1 MSPSRRQ
8 FLWRAAAACG
18 ALWAA
23 RRPPAQAPRAAAT
36 LDPAKLRRWVA
47 ELPRPPRARAGKGG
61 LDITLA
67 AALWRL
73 HPDLPPTRLWTYN
86 GSFPGPTIEA
96 RAGERLSIRWHNRL
110 PAEHFLPVD
119 HSLPGAALSLPPV
132 RAVAHV
138 HGARVPAASD
148 GYPEH
153 WSVPGETQTFHYPNH
168 QAAATLYYHDHA
180 MGLGRLNIYA
190 GLSGMFL
197 IRDEVEAAWQLPA
210 GEAEMPLLLCD
221 RWLDEEGQLY
231 YPVSG
236 MAGHPWVPEV
246 EGNCML
252 VNGAL
257 WPRWPVQAR
266 AYRLRL
272 CNGANTR
279 VMRLGMDGGLS
290 WQVIGT
296 DQGFLNQPVPIA
308 ELTLAPGERAD
319 VVVDFRPAAGGSV
332 YLRDGGRAMLRV
344 DVAAAASPA
353 GGWRPP
359 AAPAPM
365 AALPA
370 PVREF
375 RSLPCRPGPQCQRRG
390 PRVRRLTLNEYG
402 DAHGA
407 MAMMLLDGKRWEAP
421 VSENP
426 ALGDSEV
433 WEFLNLTGDTH
444 PIHLHEVRFRI
455 LGRQPFDAGQYLLDK
470 TLRFTGAAQ
479 PPAPDED
486 GWKDTVRCYAGEL
499 TRIGIHF
506 EGYAGRYVW
515 HCHLLEHADNAMMRP
530 YEIRPRGA

>member
-1 MSPSRRQ
+1 MLQSTLKLVSPSRRQ
-8 FLWRAAAACG
+8 FLWRTAAACG

-23 RRPPAQAPRAAAT
+23 RGAAAAAQQPGT
-36 LDPAKLRRWVA
+36 AATAAMLDPARLRRWVGD
-47 ELPRPPRARAGKGG
+47 LPRPAALSASPGG
-61 LDITLA
+61 LDLTLQA
-67 AALWRL
+67 AEQRL

-86 GSFPGPTIEA
+86 GVFPGPTIEA
-96 RAGERLSIRWHNRL
+96 RAGEPLSLRWHNRL
-110 PAEHFLPVD
+110 PMDHFLPVD
-119 HSLPGAALSLPPV
+119 HSLPGAPRGLPPV

-153 WSVPGETQTFHYPNH
+153 WSVPGATQVFHYPNR

-190 GLSGMFL
+190 GLSGL
-197 IRDEVEAAWQLPA
+197 YLLRDEAEAGLQLPA

-221 RWLDEEGQLY
+221 RWLDQRGQLF

-236 MAGHPWVPEV
+236 IKDHPWVPEV
-246 EGNCML
+246 EGNCLL

-257 WPRWPVQAR
+257 WPRWRVEAR

-279 VMRLGMDGGLS
+279 SFRLGFSDRTRLH
-290 WQVIGT
+290 VIGT
-296 DQGFLNQPVPIA
+296 DQGFLPRAVAVA

-319 VVVDFRPAAGGSV
+319 VLVDFRPAAGGSV
-332 YLRDGGRAMLRV
+332 YLTDSGRAMMRV
-344 DVAAAASPA
+344 EVAAAGSRAQA
-353 GGWRPP
+353 WTPP
-359 AAPAPM
+359 A
-365 AALPA
+365 LPGQIQTV
-370 PVREF
+370 P
-375 RSLPCRPGPQCQRRG
+375 RPIRT
-390 PRVRRLTLNEYG
+390 RRLTLNEYD

-407 MAMMLLDGKRWEAP
+407 MVMMLLDGKRWEAP
-421 VSENP
+421 VSETP
-426 ALGDSEV
+426 ALGDSEA

-455 LGRQPFDAGQYLLDK
+455 LDRQPFDAEQYQMDK

-479 PPAPDED
+479 PPAPEED
-486 GWKDTVRCYAGEL
+486 GWKDTVRCFAGEV
-499 TRIGIHF
+499 TRIGIQF